1 MNSITKYDK
10 VDTILLKRLRIN
22 NQIKALEI
30 QVIDENGKQLS
41 PMKTFDALKLAR
53 EQELDLVEVGPNMQ
67 PPIAKIMDYG
77 KYMYRKEREEKK
89 RGKPKEQERKTVR
102 VGFKTGIHD
111 MDFKAKQVNEFLKE
125 GHMVKIELTLRGRE
139 KALAHIGRQKLEQFL
154 TKLENF
160 SVQDEIRRSP
170 FGWTVVIKK

>member
-1 MNSITKYDK
+1 MAKQQLN
-10 VDTILLKRLRIN
+10 IN
-22 NQIKALEI
+22 NRIRAREV
-30 QVIDENGKQLS
+30 QVIDETGNQLGI
-41 PMKTFDALKLAR
+41 MAIFEALNLAR
-53 EQELDLVEVGPNMQ
+53 EKGLDLVEVSPQLQ

-102 VGFKTGIHD
+102 VGFKTGVHD
-111 MDFKAKQVNEFLKE
+111 LDFKAKQVNEFLHE
-125 GHMVKIELTLRGRE
+125 GHTVKVELTLRGRE

-160 SVQDEIRRSP
+160 SVQEGVKRSP
-170 FGWTVVIKK
+170 FGWIIIIKR

>member
-1 MNSITKYDK
+1 VIKQLN
-10 VDTILLKRLRIN
+10 IN
-22 NQIKALEI
+22 NRIRAREL
-30 QVIDENGKQLS
+30 QVIDDQGNQLGVMS
-41 PMKTFDALKLAR
+41 IQDALNLAR
-53 EQELDLVEVGPNMQ
+53 EKDLDLVEVSPQMR

-77 KYMYRKEREEKK
+77 KYMYRKDKEEKK

-102 VGFKTGIHD
+102 VGFKTGAHD
-111 MDFKAKQVNEFLKE
+111 MDFKAKQVQGFLNE

-160 SVQDEIRRSP
+160 SIQDNIRRSP
-170 FGWTVVIKK
+170 FGWIIVIKRA